1 MKNLE
6 TPGKTWRLAG
16 LCKAPRAY
24 RYGAIEILTII
35 IIVISIV
42 INDSACLFVLV
53 SPTVA
58 NPPLNLQ
65 KQQKLHNVSALYIAT
80 LNTIFKFVFLLHVT
94 H

>member
-6 TPGKTWRLAG
+6 TPGKPGELAG

-24 RYGAIEILTII
+24 RYGTIEILTI
-35 IIVISIV
+35 VIT
-42 INDSACLFVLV
+42 DSTCLFVLG
-53 SPTVA
+53 SPTVT

-65 KQQKLHNVSALYIAT
+65 KHKKLHNVSALYIAT
-80 LNTIFKFVFLLHVT
+80 FNTIFKFVFLLHVS